1 MNRIQRKSH
10 GMTFIQRFN
19 PGKDFVSTK
28 VMETYKFNWIGFTK
42 WHVGIA
48 HARESKQNI
57 FSIELARRLKPRRGM
72 EFHSA
77 PQIKSV
83 NLAVFRNVPS
93 LSEAGFKS
101 RLSALEID

>member
-1 MNRIQRKSH
+1 
-10 GMTFIQRFN
+10 
-19 PGKDFVSTK
+19 
-28 VMETYKFNWIGFTK
+28 METYKFNWIGFTK

-48 HARESKQNI
+48 HPHESKQNI

-83 NLAVFRNVPS
+83 NLAVFKDGKVYTFYLRRGVKFHTTPW
-93 LSEAGFKS
+93 FKPT
-101 RLSALEID
+101 REFNAEDVLFTFVR